1 MINKKLFIVL
11 VFIGN
16 FLHANNSLDSL
27 FIELERKILELLSK
41 ISMASLASDVKIS
54 LEKAFNKLHN
64 IVK

>member
-27 FIELERKILELLSK
+27 YIELERTMQSSSNYDNDKERRINILIAELALSL
-41 ISMASLASDVKIS
+41 IHI
-54 LEKAFNKLHN
+54 
-64 IVK
+64 